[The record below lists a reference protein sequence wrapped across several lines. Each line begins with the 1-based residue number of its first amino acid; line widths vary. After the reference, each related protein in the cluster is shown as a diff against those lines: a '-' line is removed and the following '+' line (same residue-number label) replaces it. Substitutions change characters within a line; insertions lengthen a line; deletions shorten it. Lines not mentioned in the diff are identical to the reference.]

1 MSSRSIVSFAI
12 LVGIGLIAV
21 MTAAAIA
28 SAPPTIVLEKPV
40 HFFTPSGED
49 VVVGPG
55 TYEVEAEKA
64 GLRLTPKDGKPE
76 EATVIQ
82 ASPMPHGES
91 LIEPKAQSEHGIGPD
106 EYRITLL
113 LPDRNGLEATGSYSG
128 IRTRGGLA
136 NVTYGTTLSA
146 NSGSYNTAMGT
157 GALQNNTG
165 GSNNTAT
172 GTSALYANTYGSSNT
187 ATGVDVLR
195 FNTTG
200 GRNTATGVMALWAN
214 TTGSS
219 NTATGVDVLR
229 SNTTGGENTA
239 TGHQALLANT
249 TGFLNTAMGGGA
261 LSSNTTGR
269 LNTAMGGGALSSN
282 TTGSEN
288 TAMGVSALGYNTTGN
303 LNTAVGRNALLGSKG
318 NYNTAVGGDALAA
331 NQGEGNTATGFRA
344 LMANTTG
351 TFNAATGFSALT
363 ANTTGAYNTASGNGA
378 LAANLG
384 GSNNTAS
391 GAGALRNNSAGNENT
406 ALGADALYRN
416 TTGVN
421 STALGVMALYNATG
435 HNNIAVGNRAGVNQ
449 TTGSHNIYVNHEGV
463 TGESNTI
470 RLGTPGTQT
479 QAFIAGI
486 AGVAVGGTPV
496 VVTAYGQLGIQGSS
510 LRYKEDIRDL
520 GTMSEGL
527 HQLRPVSFRYK
538 ADTVAGVGDAS
549 REFGLIAEEVA
560 EIYPELVGRD
570 ADGEIVTVKYHALI
584 PMLLNELQKEHRVNE
599 EQHRQLEALTARVA
613 ELEAK

>member
-1 MSSRSIVSFAI
+1 MLTRSIVSFAI
-12 LVGIGLIAV
+12 LVGIGVFAV
-21 MTAAAIA
+21 MTAAAVA
-28 SAPPTIVLEKPV
+28 SAPPTIVLERPV
-40 HFFTPSGED
+40 HFLTPSGEDD

-55 TYEVEAEKA
+55 TYEVEAAKE
-64 GLRLTPKDGKPE
+64 GLRLTPKEGKAE
-76 EATVIQ
+76 EAKLIQ
-82 ASPMPHGES
+82 ANPMPHPES
-91 LIEPKAQSEHGIGPD
+91 LQVPKAVAEPRD
-106 EYRITLL
+106 EDALYVALL
-113 LPDRNGLEATGSYSG
+113 LPEGTGLEAVGSYSG
-128 IRTRGGLA
+128 VRPRG
-136 NVTYGTTLSA
+136 VE
-146 NSGSYNTAMGT
+146 
-157 GALQNNTG
+157 
-165 GSNNTAT
+165 
-172 GTSALYANTYGSSNT
+172 SSNT
-187 ATGVDVLR
+187 AYGMGALEVFLR
-195 FNTTG
+195 TTNAPASQ
-200 GRNTATGVMALWAN
+200 NTAIGVMTLERN
-214 TTGSS
+214 IVGM
-219 NTATGVDVLR
+219 
-229 SNTTGGENTA
+229 
-239 TGHQALLANT
+239 
-249 TGFLNTAMGGGA
+249 LNTAVGTLA
-261 LSSNTTGR
+261 LQDSNGNF
-269 LNTAMGGGALSSN
+269 NTAVGGFALN
-282 TTGSEN
+282 VNKTGVNN
-288 TAMGVSALGYNTTGN
+288 TAIGFSALKSNLGN
-303 LNTAVGRNALLGSKG
+303 LNTAVGSQALKSTTG
-318 NYNTAVGGDALAA
+318 NYNTAVGAEALAA
-331 NQGEGNTATGFRA
+331 SNLGQANTATGYK
-344 LMANTTG
+344 
-351 TFNAATGFSALT
+351 ALT
-363 ANTTGAYNTASGNGA
+363 TNNSGAFNTASGNAA
-378 LAANLG
+378 LGANLG

-463 TGESNTI
+463 AGESNTI

-560 EIYPELVGRD
+560 EVYPELVGRD

-584 PMLLNELQKEHRVNE
+584 PMLLNELQQEHQHNQNQDRLMV
-599 EQHRQLEALTARVA
+599 EQRQQLEVLRAEVAALKT
-613 ELEAK
+613 K